1 MKIEIDTVNKTLT
14 IKGSFIFGE
23 LAEFINQHP
32 EYSIWK
38 IIPCSVG
45 SKYNSTEPTWILQS
59 RFSSCL

>member
-32 EYSIWK
+32 EYSNWK
-38 IIPCSVG
+38 IIPCTIG
-45 SKYNSTEPTWILQS
+45 SKYNSTVPTWLIPMS
-59 RFSSCL
+59 F